1 MSQSR
6 AIAIIFAI
14 TGMVFTGCSG
24 ISDCREDAAKCAT
37 MLNEQPEKC
46 AFAFRLA
53 QGEKQRKHCENAV
66 SVVGDKKE
74 ASAAAGLKKILAT
87 EETSTPGDQHRVAA
101 IKALVKIGDKS
112 AVEDIMKA
120 INLEAGTS
128 SDPFDKNANR
138 TNEHAAQALGKL
150 GDKKACGIL
159 QQLMERSRYDYAVL
173 KAIRA
178 LGRLQCVG
186 SVEAVSKVAL
196 KHENK
201 FMRKN
206 SVVALG
212 DIGDLAATDTL
223 VMMMFVE
230 YLGVSFYREASFA
243 LFQLG
248 SGVANKLLET
258 MDGNNEDVNNYF
270 KTRGGLPI
278 TAVKAKCGFVLGDL
292 RDKRAVKPL
301 LEAFKSAAEKPDPV
315 LLVYSSAPL
324 GALGDKRA
332 VKIMAKEMLSLDA
345 SQRDPIMSALNQL
358 GDRSVVKDMIKGM
371 TAKHFVDT
379 CVKLGYASKEACAKD
394 KAAMFGA
401 VKAATDHASNLAGA
415 AHHDAFQKVIDGTE
429 VPEIKKYIQER
440 MVRVAAAKECDEDSA
455 CWIKKLTDK
464 SHLVREKAA
473 WELKRKADP
482 ATLGALKKALR
493 DKNTYVRAAAIS
505 AYWSFGD
512 KSAAADIEQ
521 QLEDEDGAST
531 FVKVNEDLKR
541 LLVALK
547 R

>member
-1 MSQSR
+1 MKHNRS
-6 AIAIIFAI
+6 IAIFFTISGLVFA
-14 TGMVFTGCSG
+14 GCSG
-24 ISDCREDAAKCAT
+24 ISDCREDAAKCAA
-37 MLNEQPEKC
+37 MLNENPAKC
-46 AFAFRLA
+46 AEAFRLT
-53 QGEKQRKHCENAV
+53 QGQKARKYCERAV
-66 SVVGDKKE
+66 DVVGSKKE
-74 ASAAAGLKKILAT
+74 ASAVPGLKAILQV
-87 EETSTPGDQHRVAA
+87 EETSTPNDQHRVAA
-101 IKALVKIGDKS
+101 IKALVKIGDTS
-112 AVEDIMKA
+112 AVDGIIKA

-138 TNEHAAQALGKL
+138 TNEYAAQALGKL
-150 GDKKACGIL
+150 GDKKGCGIL

-173 KAIRA
+173 KAIRS
-178 LGRLQCVG
+178 LGRLQCV
-186 SVEAVSKVAL
+186 SAVEAVSKVAT

-206 SVVALG
+206 AVVALG
-212 DIGDLAATDTL
+212 DIGDLSATDTL
-223 VMMMFVE
+223 VQMMFIE
-230 YLGVSFYREASFA
+230 YLGVSFYREASYS

-248 SGVANKLLET
+248 NGVANKLLET
-258 MDGNNEDVNNYF
+258 MDGQNEDVNNYF
-270 KTRGGLPI
+270 KTKGGLPI

-301 LEAFKSAAEKPDPV
+301 LEAFKTAAEKPDPV

-324 GALGDKRA
+324 GALGDQRA
-332 VKIMAKEMLSLDA
+332 VKVMAKEMLSLDA

-371 TAKHFVDT
+371 TAKHFIES
-379 CVKLGYASKEACAKD
+379 CVKLGYASKEACTKD

-401 VKAATDHASNLAGA
+401 VKAATDHATNLAGA
-415 AHHDAFQKVIDGTE
+415 EHYDAMKAVIDSTE
-429 VPEIKKYIQER
+429 VPEIKKYIEER
-440 MVRVAAAKECDEDSA
+440 FVRVAAAKECDQDAA
-455 CWIKKLTDK
+455 CWVKKLTDK
-464 SHLVREKAA
+464 SHLIREKAA

-482 ATLGALKKALR
+482 STLGALKKALR
-493 DKNTYVRAAAIS
+493 DKNTYVRAAAIY

-512 KSAAADIEQ
+512 KSAVADIEQ
-521 QLEDEDGAST
+521 QLEDEEGAST